1 MKVTAAV
8 PRVHLVV
15 RALDRNASGV
25 LLGFSQLHRQ
35 GRIRCVLE
43 MQVPPAPLTTGPWHL
58 RDKDDSN
65 IEIRVDDRRSGFIDL
80 HDSWELNE
88 PGLRDHDV
96 YFKRSL
102 DLSKHPEAAR
112 RKLEPLGLI
121 YEVWD
126 DGLDPF
132 EWRRILEQVA
142 PGGKRLRDFS
152 RYAAQLLASWAGLGP
167 RPNISLLSCPPPL
180 GIEPRVL
187 FMVGLWDP
195 ANAARHDPSRI
206 PEFEAINRTRS
217 GCVRQLRE
225 AFGASFYGGTQRS
238 SFAARYAPDTLL
250 VDTSVSSKRSYL
262 RKVRDSA
269 ICIATTGL
277 HGSNGCKL
285 GEYVALSRA
294 IVSEPLRYQV
304 PGPFAAETH
313 YLEFETPEQ
322 CVAQVRRLVQDTGLR
337 QRLMRN
343 NWDYYNGWMR
353 PDALAMRVVDT
364 IRERG

>member
-1 MKVTAAV
+1 MRAAVNV

-35 GRIRCVLE
+35 GRIRCVQE
-43 MQVPPAPLTTGPWHL
+43 MRVAPAPLTTGPWHL

-65 IEIRVDDRRSGFIDL
+65 IEVRVDDRATGFIDL

-88 PGLRDHDV
+88 AGLRDHDV

-102 DLSKHPEAAR
+102 DLSKHPEDAR

-126 DGLDPF
+126 DALDPF
-132 EWRRILEQVA
+132 EWRRILQQVA
-142 PGGKRLRDFS
+142 PGRKRLRDLA
-152 RYAAQLLASWAGLGP
+152 RLAAHVVASWARRGP
-167 RPNISLLSCPPPL
+167 RPTLSLLSCPPPL
-180 GIEPRVL
+180 ALEPRVL

-195 ANAARHDPSRI
+195 ANVARHDASRI
-206 PEFEAINRTRS
+206 PEFEQINLTRA
-217 GCVRQLRE
+217 GCVRQLRAALGP
-225 AFGASFYGGTQRS
+225 AFFGGTQRS
-238 SFAARYAPDTLL
+238 AFATDYAPDTLL
-250 VDTSVSSKRSYL
+250 SDTSVSSKRAYL
-262 RKVRDSA
+262 EKVRDSA

-294 IVSEPLRYQV
+294 VVSEPLRYQL

-313 YLEFETPEQ
+313 FLEFETPEQ
-322 CVAQVRRLVQDTGLR
+322 CVAQVRRLMQDDALR
-337 QRLMRN
+337 RQLMRN
-343 NWDYYNGWMR
+343 NWDYYNTWMR
-353 PDALAMRVVDT
+353 PDSMAMRVVES
-364 IRERG
+364 IRQRA